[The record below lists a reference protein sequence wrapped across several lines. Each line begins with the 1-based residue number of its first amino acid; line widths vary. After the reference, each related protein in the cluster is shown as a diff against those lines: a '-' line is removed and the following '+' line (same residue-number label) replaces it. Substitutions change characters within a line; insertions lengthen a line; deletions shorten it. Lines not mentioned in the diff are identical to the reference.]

1 MPALKTHLFAVIYT
15 PYYRLQCARQ
25 KRLQALPE
33 PVKTSSQ
40 LELSIEPP
48 DCAEEIRRGG
58 SADAQAAVAESYG
71 APCSHPGQPAAA
83 TKPWRSRERAVIGS
97 TLPMPRQ
104 VEEEKPAA
112 LLDSEGTRII
122 EVNSAA
128 MTARVEIGVTTSL
141 ALARASELQIFAP
154 AIDLEHQQQ
163 SALLQLCYRYSPY
176 IENTAAGVCTLD
188 LRGRKGTNQ
197 EWWARELLAQWR
209 SLGFIAQ
216 IGIGPNPEIAWQ
228 AAKIAHPFLQVTAE
242 SSLLQS
248 LPLESLNPSPYLFD
262 ILRNWGI
269 RTLGA
274 LTRLPREEIGQRL
287 GLEGLSLWDRAA
299 GRSKNV
305 LKQSQPPET
314 FIESVDLEQRLETL
328 EPLLF
333 MLRRFLERLILRITA
348 VYRLIAGIRLTL
360 LLEDGNKIERQ
371 LQIPAPTRDIETL
384 FRIVSQYLDTV
395 QACAPV
401 VGFALEA
408 IPRNPGQNQFDL
420 FQSGL
425 KDPNRFFQTLA
436 RLAALLGNDRVGIP
450 EKKNT
455 HQPDSVRLRTPTA
468 ANDNERRRKTTK
480 DNDRSEDNQLRIGIP
495 LRRFRPP
502 HPVDV
507 QLSKDKPAWI
517 CGHSVTGQVRIAR
530 GPWRTS
536 GNWWNPDRWDT
547 QEWDVELEDGSL
559 YRLALNTGRWVV
571 VGVYD

>member
-1 MPALKTHLFAVIYT
+1 MPALKSRLFAVIYT

-25 KRLQALPE
+25 KRFQAVPE
-33 PVKTSSQ
+33 PVKTSNQ
-40 LELSIEPP
+40 LELSIEPS
-48 DCAEEIRRGG
+48 DDYSGGEIRRGG
-58 SADAQAAVAESYG
+58 FADA
-71 APCSHPGQPAAA
+71 
-83 TKPWRSRERAVIGS
+83 RERVPTVIS
-97 TLPMPRQ
+97 TQPVLSQ

-112 LLDSEGTRII
+112 LLDSEGIRII

-128 MTARVEIGVTTSL
+128 ITAGVEIGVTTSL
-141 ALARASELQIFAP
+141 ALARTSELQIFAP

-176 IENTAAGVCTLD
+176 IENTAPGVCTLD
-188 LRGRKGTNQ
+188 LRSRKGNNQ
-197 EWWARELLAQWR
+197 EWWARELLAHWR
-209 SLGFIAQ
+209 SLGFVAQ
-216 IGIGPNPEIAWQ
+216 IGIGPNPEIARQ
-228 AAKIAHPFLQVTAE
+228 TAKIAHPFLQITAE

-299 GRSKNV
+299 GRSNNV

-348 VYRLIAGIRLTL
+348 VYRLIAEIRLTL
-360 LLEDGNKIERQ
+360 LLEDGNKIERR

-395 QACAPV
+395 QASAPV

-408 IPRNPGQNQFDL
+408 IPRNPGQNQFDF
-420 FQSGL
+420 FQGGL

-450 EKKNT
+450 EKLNT
-455 HQPDSVRLRTPTA
+455 HKPDSVRLRIPALDWVNSERQRTA
-468 ANDNERRRKTTK
+468 ANDSERQRKTVKGT
-480 DNDRSEDNQLRIGIP
+480 DRSEENQLRIGVP

-507 QLSKDKPAWI
+507 QLSKDKPASI
-517 CGHSVTGQVRIAR
+517 CGHTVTGQVQIAR

-547 QEWDVELEDGSL
+547 QEWDVELEDGAL
-559 YRLALNTGRWVV
+559 YRLAFSTGRWVV